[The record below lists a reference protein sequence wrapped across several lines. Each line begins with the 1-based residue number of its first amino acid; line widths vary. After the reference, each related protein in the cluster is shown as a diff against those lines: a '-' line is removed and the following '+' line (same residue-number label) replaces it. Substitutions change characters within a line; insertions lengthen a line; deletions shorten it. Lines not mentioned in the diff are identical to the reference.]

1 MGCCFKEKD
10 YLREV
15 FMEYF
20 LLNELMSG
28 SLRDY
33 MFPSVS
39 ICEWQIVFM
48 PHFNDINISLPQ

>member
-1 MGCCFKEKD
+1 MGCCIKEKD
-10 YLREV
+10 YLKEV

-33 MFPSVS
+33 VFPSVC

-48 PHFNDINISLPQ
+48 PHFNDMNISLPQ